1 MSDPLT
7 ALMHAVQVMNFLKTL
22 ILRTL
27 RERDDAA
34 TGEYTP
40 YSSPASSSQHDDAE
54 CCYGSERDMDRS
66 CETEMSDMHS
76 QISKSGRHA
85 DYLVR
90 YNTCFDSEQ
99 EIDDHLSEVEEGF
112 LRRLEC
118 DFEADRPEESTREH
132 SKIISEAMA
141 VEDAELKPETKAVKN
156 GLQNEEVAEQL

>member
-40 YSSPASSSQHDDAE
+40 YSSPASSSQHDDVE
-54 CCYGSERDMDRS
+54 CCYGSDRDMDRS
-66 CETEMSDMHS
+66 CELSDMHS

-99 EIDDHLSEVEEGF
+99 EVDDNLSEVEEGF
-112 LRRLEC
+112 LRRLERGL
-118 DFEADRPEESTREH
+118 EADRPEESTREH
-132 SKIISEAMA
+132 CEIISEVMA
-141 VEDAELKPETKAVKN
+141 VEDAELKAETKAVEK
-156 GLQNEEVAEQL
+156 GIQNEEVAEQLQ

>member
-27 RERDDAA
+27 RGRDDAA
-34 TGEYTP
+34 TGEEYTP

-66 CETEMSDMHS
+66 CELSDMHS

-99 EIDDHLSEVEEGF
+99 EVDDHLSEVEEGF
-112 LRRLEC
+112 LCRLERGL
-118 DFEADRPEESTREH
+118 EADRPEESTREH
-132 SKIISEAMA
+132 YKIISEVMA
-141 VEDAELKPETKAVKN
+141 VEDAELKAETKAVEK
-156 GLQNEEVAEQL
+156 GIQNEEVAEQL